1 MSRLTNAILSK
12 GAAWDDKSAALDLS
26 FGGQNGHT
34 HRIGK
39 VGPDGVTNYSE
50 WISNQAHVQQNIIPV
65 VLDYPRGLDL
75 MPQADKWIA
84 QYNALMTL
92 HPLTITGLQSGLT
105 AEFDEHAIGAA
116 GEMQEELTKVSRAR
130 SSVSMT
136 YKEKNG
142 KAIQKYIDMIMRYL
156 YSDPDVEKPLIT
168 NIPGAMA
175 KIGTDT
181 VTGGTS
187 NIYTAD
193 FYTGTNLYIEP
204 DVTQHHVV
212 DAWLTTNVMFKG
224 NGDRTGER
232 DTHGPRK
239 TIDLSIEL
247 TGITMSNQSVRS
259 LAATVLA
266 SLNATGTGVLNN
278 NPDMLPLPKAAVDS
292 KILSSNQGYNT
303 LP

>member
-1 MSRLTNAILSK
+1 MSRLTNAILAK
-12 GAAWDDKSAALDLS
+12 GAGWDDKSAAMDLS

-39 VGPDGVTNYSE
+39 VGANGINYSE
-50 WISNQAHVQQNIIPV
+50 WISNQAHVQQNVIPV
-65 VLDYPRGLDL
+65 VLDYPRALDL
-75 MPQADKWIA
+75 MPQADKWIS

-130 SSVSMT
+130 SSVAMT

-142 KAIQKYIDMIMRYL
+142 KAIQKFIDMIMRYL

-168 NIPGAMA
+168 NIAGAMA
-175 KIGTDT
+175 TLAT
-181 VTGGTS
+181 MPVAGGTS
-187 NIYTAD
+187 SIYTAD
-193 FYTGTNLYIEP
+193 FYSGTNLYIEP

-224 NGDRTGER
+224 NGDRTGDR
-232 DTHGPRK
+232 DIHSARK

-247 TGITMSNQSVRS
+247 TGITMSNQSVRD
-259 LAATVLA
+259 LATTVLTN
-266 SLNATGTGVLNN
+266 LNAPTSGVLNN
-278 NPDMLPLPKAAVDS
+278 DPGMLPLAKGAVDAR
-292 KILSSNQGYNT
+292 ILSANQGYNT